1 MDSRIPFS
9 HPPRSD
15 ATPGL
20 GQNTIDGVRRSMPAR
35 NREQLISQFQRI
47 DGSTRIEA
55 EREIADLERS
65 FRSGIADAAGAG
77 GLQGDGR

>member
-20 GQNTIDGVRRSMPAR
+20 GQNKIDGVRRSMPAR
-35 NREQLISQFQRI
+35 NREQLIRQFQRI

-55 EREIADLERS
+55 ERQIADLERS
-65 FRSGIADAAGAG
+65 FRSGSADATDAGS
-77 GLQGDGR
+77 LQGNGK